1 MLIMVEK
8 HADIALIRLAHPPV
22 NALSEELRQDLAQV
36 LDDLCRDPAIGA
48 VILTGDNSVRDIF
61 CGGSDITEFE
71 LSADSRWGGERAKR
85 EMARIDH
92 IRGQRS
98 PLIAAVNGP
107 ALGGGLELVLACDVI
122 IASDTATFGFPEI
135 KLGVFPGSHALS
147 LATRILGV
155 ARTRL
160 LSLTG
165 QRVGAE
171 WMERAGLV
179 SEIVPRDQLLV
190 RAMEIARDIASH
202 SQHAVRSVRDI
213 TTDIIAPSAA
223 ESRLIGVCCDAVT
236 RSPEA
241 KRQVEEFFASRRQ
254 PKSSP
259 ATGGGT

>member
-1 MLIMVEK
+1 MLIKVEK
-8 HADIALIRLAHPPV
+8 KADFAVIRLAHPPV
-22 NALSEELRQDLAQV
+22 NALSEGLRRDLAQV
-36 LDDLCRDPAIGA
+36 LDDLGDDPSMGA
-48 VILTGDNSVRDIF
+48 VVLTGDDSIRDIF

-71 LSADSRWGGERAKR
+71 LSADSKWGGERAKR
-85 EMARIDH
+85 EMGRIEH
-92 IRGQRS
+92 MRQQRL

-107 ALGGGLELVLACDVI
+107 ALGGGLELVIACDVV

-165 QRVGAE
+165 QRVDAA

-190 RAMEIARDIASH
+190 RAMEIAREIASH
-202 SQHAVRSVRDI
+202 SHSSVRCVRDI
-213 TTDIIAPSAA
+213 TTDIMAPSAQ
-223 ESRLIGVCCDAVT
+223 ESRLIGICCDIVT
-236 RSPEA
+236 QSPEA
-241 KRQVEEFFASRRQ
+241 KRRVEEFFNSRREK
-254 PKSSP
+254 PNTTSLK
-259 ATGGGT
+259 AT